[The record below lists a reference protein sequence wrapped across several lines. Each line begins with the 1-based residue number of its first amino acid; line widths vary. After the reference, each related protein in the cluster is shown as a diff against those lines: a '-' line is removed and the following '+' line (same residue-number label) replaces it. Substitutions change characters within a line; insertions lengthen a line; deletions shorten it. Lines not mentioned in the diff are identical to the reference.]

1 MSTVMQW
8 RRGTAAVFAIA
19 LAVASAFAVFTAPK
33 AAHAAAQFT
42 QITEFGDNPG
52 NLEMYVYVPDNV
64 APNPPIVVASHWCT
78 GSATNLY
85 DWLQFDEL
93 AEQYGYIVVYP
104 NVTREYKCF
113 DVSSP
118 ESLSGTGGDS
128 VSIKSMVDYT
138 VENLGGDPDR
148 VFATGI
154 SSGAMMTN
162 VLLGVYPEV
171 FKAGSVYA
179 GVPYTCFATTDG
191 SMWNNTCSTGM
202 IDRTPQEW
210 GDAVRNANPGYD
222 GPWPRMQ
229 IFHGTE
235 DQALYYPNFG
245 EQIEQWTNVN
255 GTDLTPEFTDHPEP
269 NWTRTR
275 YGSTG
280 GQALVEAVSMEGV
293 DHGVPHQPLET
304 LRFFGIASTDQASGE
319 IVGAASNRCV
329 HLPGS
334 GTANGTK
341 AVLWDCNGST
351 AESFTLTAENE
362 LRVNG
367 KCLGAANAGTA
378 DGTKAVIWDCTGGAD
393 QRWTVN
399 TDGTITN
406 VHNGLCLDTAGGRTA
421 NGAKIALRTCSGSSS
436 QQWTIG

>member
-1 MSTVMQW
+1 MQW
-8 RRGTAAVFAIA
+8 RRGAAAVFALAIA
-19 LAVASAFAVFTAPK
+19 LASALAVFTAPK

-52 NLEMYVYVPDNV
+52 NLDMYAYVPDNV
-64 APNPPIVVASHWCT
+64 APDPAIVVVNHWCT
-78 GSATNLY
+78 GSAANQY
-85 DWLQFDEL
+85 DWLPFDEL
-93 AEQYGYIVVYP
+93 AEQYGYIVIYP
-104 NVTREYKCF
+104 DVTRDFKCF

-128 VSIKSMVDYT
+128 VSIKSMVDYAVT
-138 VENLGGDPDR
+138 EFGGNPDR

-191 SMWNNTCSTGM
+191 SMWNSTCSSGM

-210 GDAVRNANPGYD
+210 GDAVRDANPGYD

-235 DQALYYPNFG
+235 DQALFYPNFG
-245 EQIEQWTNVN
+245 EQVEQWTDVN
-255 GTDLTPEFTDHPEP
+255 GTDLVAEFTDHPEP

-275 YGSTG
+275 YGTTD

-304 LRFFGIASTDQASGE
+304 LRFFGLASTDQASGE
-319 IVGAASNRCV
+319 IVNAASDRCAHLGSETENGAQAMLKKCNGAAEQAFTN
-329 HLPGS
+329 
-334 GTANGTK
+334 
-341 AVLWDCNGST
+341 T
-351 AESFTLTAENE
+351 AEGE
-362 LRVNG
+362 LRENG
-367 KCLGAANAGTA
+367 KCLGPLDSGTA
-378 DGTKAVIWDCTGGAD
+378 DGTKVVVWDCTGGAD
-393 QRWTVN
+393 QRWNVN
-399 TDGTITN
+399 ADGTITN
-406 VHNGLCLDTAGGRTA
+406 VHNGLCLDTPGGRTA
-421 NGAKIALRTCSGSSS
+421 NGTKITLRTCSGSAS
-436 QQWTIG
+436 QQWRLG

>member
-1 MSTVMQW
+1 LSAVIRW
-8 RRGTAAVFAIA
+8 RRSAATVFAIA
-19 LAVASAFAVFTAPK
+19 LALASAAAVFMAPK
-33 AAHAAAQFT
+33 AAHAAQFT

-52 NLEMYVYVPDNV
+52 DLDMYVYVPDNV
-64 APNPPIVVASHWCT
+64 APNPAIVVVNHWCT
-78 GSATNLY
+78 GSAANQY
-85 DWLQFDEL
+85 DWLPFDEL

-104 NVTREYKCF
+104 DVTRDFKCF

-128 VSIKSMVDYT
+128 VSIKSMVDY
-138 VENLGGDPDR
+138 VIAEFGGDPDR
-148 VFATGI
+148 VFATGV

-162 VLLGVYPEV
+162 VLLGVHPEV

-179 GVPYTCFATTDG
+179 GVPYTCFATDNG
-191 SMWNNTCSTGM
+191 SMWNSECSEGR

-210 GDAVRNANPGYD
+210 GDAVRDANPGYD

-245 EQIEQWTNVN
+245 EQVEQWTDVN
-255 GTDLTPEFTDHPEP
+255 GTDLVAEFTDHPEP

-275 YGSTG
+275 YGATD

-304 LRFFGIASTDQASGE
+304 LRFFGIASTDQAAGA
-319 IVGAASNRCV
+319 IVSAASNRCA
-329 HLPGS
+329 HLGS
-334 GTANGTK
+334 ETANGTQ
-341 AVLWDCNGST
+341 AVLKKCNGGAEQAFTHT
-351 AESFTLTAENE
+351 AEGE

-367 KCLGAANAGTA
+367 KCLDAQDSGTA
-378 DGTKAVIWDCTGGAD
+378 DGTKVVVWDCTGGAN
-393 QRWTVN
+393 QRWNVN
-399 TDGTITN
+399 ADGTITN
-406 VHNGLCLDTAGGRTA
+406 IHNGLCLEATASA
-421 NGAKIALRTCSGSSS
+421 NGNRAKLTLWTCSGTANQNWSLL
-436 QQWTIG
+436 